1 MNAMKKEKIVDK
13 IIDALEVTF
22 FILFLIGTGM
32 ANDYNPLWLPIVW
45 TLGFA
50 SLFYSV
56 YRVDEWRTWQKEER
70 ERRRQERLATR

>member
-13 IIDALEVTF
+13 VIDALEGIF
-22 FILFLIGTGM
+22 FILFMLGTGM

-50 SLFYSV
+50 SLFYAV
-56 YRVDEWRTWQKEER
+56 YRVDEWRTAQKR
-70 ERRRQERLATR
+70 ARTARHQNAR